1 METMSG
7 SAALMRSMKK
17 EGVKQVFGLPGGA
30 NLPMYDELFKS
41 DIRHILVRHE
51 QSAAHMADGFGR
63 VSRKPGVCF
72 ATSGPG
78 ATNILT
84 GIATAQAD
92 SAPMVAVTG
101 QVPVKMIG
109 RDAFQES
116 DIIGMSNPV
125 VKYAFQPRTPEE
137 VPLAVRRGFYIAET
151 GRPGPV
157 LLDIPKDVQQN
168 EAPMEFPEEFQMR
181 GYKPWTDPD
190 VIGIERAT
198 NMLLSSQK
206 PVILAGGGT
215 IISSAFAELQAV
227 AEMLGMPVVTTF
239 KGKGAFPEN
248 HPLSMGPIGMH
259 GHAEANKI
267 MVEADCVLAVGTR
280 FSDRSVGT
288 VEDFEKRLKI
298 IHIDVDPA
306 EIGKNQ
312 TANVAVVGDV
322 RASLRIMLSMLAKKT
337 THENTVWSKHALDL
351 KSYWK
356 DNLKIH
362 PGEMGAARILRKLR
376 EVLPKESIVTTEVGQ
391 HQMWASLFFNVIQPG
406 TFFSSTGLG
415 TMGWGFPAAIGA
427 KVAKPDVPVVDIAGD
442 GSFNMTEN
450 SLATSVLEDIPVIV
464 FLVNNFTL
472 GMVAQWQRT
481 FYDRRMIG
489 VDFSK
494 ILCLPLFQQNGQRTV
509 FPLPVAQVSFDHY
522 FVGLCMSVHPYWSH
536 GKRMIFRKCPLAFE
550 CRDNRHA
557 KHFCNS
563 LQFCKSRRDYGST
576 SGQYYWFLR

>member
-1 METMSG
+1 MNNMENMIG
-7 SAALMRSMKK
+7 AKALMKAMQK
-17 EGVKQVFGLPGGA
+17 EGVKEVFGLPGGA

-101 QVPVKMIG
+101 QVPVNMIG

-116 DIIGMSNPV
+116 DIIGMANPV
-125 VKYAFQPRTPEE
+125 VKYAFQPRDAKEIPEI
-137 VPLAVRRGFYIAET
+137 VRKGFYIAET

-168 EAPMEFPEEFQMR
+168 EASMEFPEEFKIR
-181 GYKPWTDPD
+181 GYHPWTDPD
-190 VIGIERAT
+190 IIHIEKAIE
-198 NMLLSSQK
+198 MLLHSDK
-206 PVILAGGGT
+206 PIILAGGGT
-215 IISSAFAELQAV
+215 IISSAFAELQAI
-227 AEMLGMPVVTTF
+227 AEMLMIPVVTTF

-248 HPLSMGPIGMH
+248 HPLSLGPIGMH
-259 GHAEANKI
+259 GHAEANKV
-267 MVEADCVLAVGTR
+267 MTEADCVLAIGTR

-288 VEDFEKRLKI
+288 FEEFERGLKI
-298 IHIDVDPA
+298 IHMDVDPA

-312 TANVAVVGDV
+312 TTQVAVVGDV
-322 RASLRIMLSMLAKKT
+322 RASLRIMLKLLTKRAIKKSDDT
-337 THENTVWSKHALDL
+337 DWFKHV
-351 KSYWK
+351 KEEKQYWRE
-356 DNLKIH
+356 NLKIH
-362 PGEMGAARILRKLR
+362 PGEMSAAKILRKLR
-376 EVLPKESIVTTEVGQ
+376 EVLPHESIVTTEVGQ
-391 HQMWASLFFNVIQPG
+391 HQMWASLFYDVIHPG

-464 FLVNNFTL
+464 FLINNFTL

-489 VDFSK
+489 VDQKHCPDYCKLAESYGAQGIRAQSLDELENAIKSGLKSDVATVIDIPIDPEEDVLPFVAPGTSLK
-494 ILCLPLFQQNGQRTV
+494 EMILP
-509 FPLPVAQVSFDHY
+509 S
-522 FVGLCMSVHPYWSH
+522 
-536 GKRMIFRKCPLAFE
+536 
-550 CRDNRHA
+550 
-557 KHFCNS
+557 
-563 LQFCKSRRDYGST
+563 
-576 SGQYYWFLR
+576 

>member
-1 METMSG
+1 MEMNLMNKMESMTG
-7 SAALMRSMKK
+7 AKALMAAMEK
-17 EGVKQVFGLPGGA
+17 EGVKEVFGLPGGA
-30 NLPMYDELFKS
+30 NLPMYDEFARC

-101 QVPVKMIG
+101 QVPVAMIG

-116 DIIGMSNPV
+116 DIIGMANPV
-125 VKYAFQPRTPEE
+125 VKYAYQPRDASEIPE
-137 VPLAVRRGFYIAET
+137 VVRKGFFIAET

-157 LLDIPKDVQQN
+157 LIDIPKDVQTN
-168 EAPMEFPEEFQMR
+168 EAEMTFPNEFKIR
-181 GYKPWTDPD
+181 GYHPWTDPD
-190 VIGIERAT
+190 MVNVQKAIET
-198 NMLLSSQK
+198 LLHAQK

-227 AEMLGMPVVTTF
+227 AELLMIPVVTTF

-248 HPLSMGPIGMH
+248 HPLSLGPIGMH

-267 MVEADCVLAVGTR
+267 MTEADCVLAIGTR

-288 VEDFEKRLKI
+288 FEEFERRLKI
-298 IHIDVDPA
+298 IHMDVDPA

-312 TANVAVVGDV
+312 TTMVAVVGDV
-322 RASLRIMLSMLAKKT
+322 RASLRIMVKMLMQRSVKRTEETAW
-337 THENTVWSKHALDL
+337 VKHVKEIKA
-351 KSYWK
+351 YWK
-356 DNLKIH
+356 ENLKIH
-362 PGEMGAARILRKLR
+362 PGEMGAAKVLRKLR
-376 EVLPKESIVTTEVGQ
+376 DVLPHQSIITTEVGQ
-391 HQMWASLFFNVIQPG
+391 HQMWASLFYDVIQPG

-415 TMGWGFPAAIGA
+415 TMGWGFPASIGA

-450 SLATSVLEDIPVIV
+450 SLATAVLEDIPVIV
-464 FLVNNFTL
+464 FLLNNFTL

-481 FYDRRMIG
+481 FYGRRMIG
-489 VDFSK
+489 VDQGRCPDYVKLAESYGAQGIRAQSMDELEKAIKAALSSDVATVIDIPIDPEEDVLPFVAPGTPLK
-494 ILCLPLFQQNGQRTV
+494 DMILP
-509 FPLPVAQVSFDHY
+509 S
-522 FVGLCMSVHPYWSH
+522 
-536 GKRMIFRKCPLAFE
+536 
-550 CRDNRHA
+550 
-557 KHFCNS
+557 
-563 LQFCKSRRDYGST
+563 
-576 SGQYYWFLR
+576 

>member
-1 METMSG
+1 MASDLVSEAQHMSG
-7 SAALMRSMKK
+7 AKALMVAMER
-17 EGVKQVFGLPGGA
+17 EGVRQVFGLPGGA
-30 NLPMYDELFKS
+30 NLPMYDEFARC

-101 QVPVKMIG
+101 QVPVSMIG

-116 DIIGMSNPV
+116 DIIGMANPV
-125 VKYAFQPRTPEE
+125 VKYAFQPRAASEIPES
-137 VPLAVRRGFYIAET
+137 VRKGFFIAET

-157 LLDIPKDVQQN
+157 LIDIPKDVQQN
-168 EAPMEFPEEFQMR
+168 EADMVFPNEFQIK
-181 GYKPWTDPD
+181 GYHPWTDPD
-190 VIGIERAT
+190 VANVERAIAI
-198 NMLLSSQK
+198 LLNTER

-215 IISSAFAELQAV
+215 IISSAFAELQAL
-227 AEMLGMPVVTTF
+227 AELLMIPVVTTF

-248 HPLSMGPIGMH
+248 HPLSLGPIGMH
-259 GHAEANKI
+259 GHAEANRI
-267 MVEADCVLAVGTR
+267 IDQADCVLAIGTR

-288 VEDFEKRLKI
+288 FEDFERQRKI
-298 IHIDVDPA
+298 IHMDVDPA

-312 TANVAVVGDV
+312 TTSVAVVGDV
-322 RASLRIMLSMLAKKT
+322 RASLRIMLKLLENKPRLVEETAWLKNAKET
-337 THENTVWSKHALDL
+337 

-356 DNLKIH
+356 ENLKIH
-362 PGEMGAARILRKLR
+362 PGEMGAAKILRKLR
-376 EVLPKESIVTTEVGQ
+376 ELLPADSIVTTEVGQ
-391 HQMWASLFFNVIQPG
+391 HQMWASLFFDVIHPG

-427 KVAKPDVPVVDIAGD
+427 KVARPDVHVVDIAGD

-450 SLATSVLEDIPVIV
+450 SLATAVLEDIPVIV
-464 FLVNNFTL
+464 FLINNYSL

-481 FYDRRMIG
+481 FYERRMIG
-489 VDFSK
+489 VDQGRCPDYVKLAESYGAQGIRAQSLDELGSAIKAALASDVATVIDIPIDPEEDVLPFVAPGTPLK
-494 ILCLPLFQQNGQRTV
+494 DMILP
-509 FPLPVAQVSFDHY
+509 S
-522 FVGLCMSVHPYWSH
+522 
-536 GKRMIFRKCPLAFE
+536 
-550 CRDNRHA
+550 
-557 KHFCNS
+557 
-563 LQFCKSRRDYGST
+563 
-576 SGQYYWFLR
+576 